1 MRDTY
6 HTHDIYHT
14 MTAISRRSLTL
25 FALLLAL
32 PVLSACD
39 STQTNTSDASINRL
53 LPGQAAALIEG
64 GALPVDLRSA
74 EAFAEGHLPN
84 AINARLA
91 LIGNPDNPVLP
102 RDRPVLVYDADGR
115 GTAAAAAKKLIKAGH
130 PAVHEL
136 QGGYRAWLNPN
147 PTAPPDVLDATP

>member
-1 MRDTY
+1 
-6 HTHDIYHT
+6 
-14 MTAISRRSLTL
+14 MTAKIRNPIALFSLL
-25 FALLLAL
+25 LCFALLTSCE
-32 PVLSACD
+32 SA
-39 STQTNTSDASINRL
+39 QTKTSDASISRL
-53 LPGQAAALIEG
+53 APGEAARLVER
-64 GALPVDLRSA
+64 GALPVDLRSPELF
-74 EAFAEGHLPN
+74 EAGHLPN

-91 LIGNPDNPVLP
+91 QIGNPDNPVLP

-147 PTAPPDVLDATP
+147 PATPPEVLDDTP